1 MNACCLKFSLK
12 RVLTA
17 NRMTLFNVM
26 LYYRMTF
33 IVYNVMFIYVDISNW
48 YLDRRVKNIG
58 YKYLLILKFK
68 SLNLFQHIFLFCL
81 KIQIVH
87 LKYKTIMEV

>member
-1 MNACCLKFSLK
+1 MNVCCLKFSLK

-48 YLDRRVKNIG
+48 YLD
-58 YKYLLILKFK
+58 
-68 SLNLFQHIFLFCL
+68 
-81 KIQIVH
+81 KI
-87 LKYKTIMEV
+87 EE